1 MWPRKN
7 PPASGQ
13 MPPVT
18 DEMMDAV
25 RAAREKGL
33 QSDLLVLAQRMRAE
47 APDRSSEFN
56 AGIDWALLWL
66 ENTARQL
73 TERPGRSSE

>member
-25 RAAREKGL
+25 RAARAKGL
-33 QSDLLVLAQRMRAE
+33 QNDLLVLAQRLRVE
-47 APDRSSEFN
+47 APDGSTDFN

-73 TERPGRSSE
+73 TEQPGQGPE